1 MDINKWGNKQL
12 WRVKMTW
19 QVFQFISP
27 VAQVVLLFAIAIN
40 MDSTSDIFIL
50 GFLGVLGLN
59 IVGYIL
65 DKTGVFIEHRRR
77 GFEIYEKMI
86 QGANAQYLAAWFAK
100 LQDMSA
106 EEREEVLNR
115 ARTVLGIT
123 EEEDATLILG
133 G

>member
-1 MDINKWGNKQL
+1 
-12 WRVKMTW
+12 MTW

-40 MDSTSDIFIL
+40 MTDISQILIL

-59 IVGYIL
+59 MVGYIL
-65 DKTGVFIEHRRR
+65 DRAGFFIEHRRR

-86 QGANAQYLAAWFAK
+86 QGANAQYLASWFVK
-100 LQDMSA
+100 LQSMSV
-106 EEREEVLNR
+106 EEREKVLNR
-115 ARTVLGIT
+115 ARAVLGIT